1 MVLPPKARQECF
13 SSAPVPKLTD
23 LFNPIA
29 SNKDL
34 LFNQNDPYEISALF
48 DLVIQHNGSATRLEI
63 NELVDLQNANLLSQ
77 FDGKK
82 TEAPKSL
89 SEEGG

>member
-1 MVLPPKARQECF
+1 MALPPKARQECF
-13 SSAPVPKLTD
+13 SSAPAPKLTD

-29 SNKDL
+29 SNEDL

-48 DLVIQHNGSATRLEI
+48 DLVIQRNGSATCLKI